1 MTNKEYSQ
9 MTKNASEKST
19 VFKDCVCA
27 FLVGGAICVLGQGLS
42 DIYYMLNINFTSAK
56 TLTSITLIAL
66 SIILTGLNIYP
77 KIAKFAGAGT
87 LVPITGFA
95 NACAS
100 PAIEFKTEGQI
111 LGVGANIFKISGPV
125 IVYGLL
131 AGWLYGLIYYFCLKF
146 GIV

>member
-9 MTKNASEKST
+9 MTKEACEKST
-19 VFKDCVCA
+19 VFKDCICA
-27 FLVGGAICVLGQGLS
+27 FAVGGLICVLGQALTDLYS
-42 DIYYMLNINFTSAK
+42 ILDINMMSAK
-56 TLTSITLIAL
+56 SLTSISLIAI

-125 IVYGLL
+125 IVYGLF
-131 AGWLYGLIYYFCLKF
+131 AGWLYGLIYYFCFKL
-146 GIV
+146 GLI

>member
-1 MTNKEYSQ
+1 MTNKEYSE
-9 MTKNASEKST
+9 MTKQASEKST
-19 VFKDCVCA
+19 VFKDCISA
-27 FLVGGAICVLGQGLS
+27 FFVGGAICVLGQALT
-42 DIYYMLNINFTSAK
+42 DIYSRLDINSTSAK
-56 TLTSITLIAL
+56 SLTSITLIAL
-66 SIILTGLNIYP
+66 SIFLTGLNIYP

-125 IVYGLL
+125 IVYGLF
-131 AGWLYGLIYYFCLKF
+131 AGWLYGLIYYFCFKF